1 MTKVPLLLYLLQ
13 LQLLLLV
20 IEHLISVF
28 GNTKFDVFSVLDALF
43 CCVNRSV
50 WFDRPSRFILNG
62 DCLSEFSVG
71 LPAIDS
77 LLSILFLE
85 SFFYLFLC
93 FVLLQ

>member
-1 MTKVPLLLYLLQ
+1 MLSVICDFIKCH
-13 LQLLLLV
+13 LV

-28 GNTKFDVFSVLDALF
+28 GNTKFDVFPVLDALF